1 MASGIGQN
9 FSSAPIGLIRRTVRR
24 VRVDLCGGWGIESAP
39 MPDSSPLSGRTIS
52 HYRVLEKLGG
62 GGMGVVYKAEDTKLH
77 RFVALKFLPD
87 EFARDRQALE
97 RFEREAQAASAL
109 DHPNICTIHE
119 IGEEKGQPFIVMQYL
134 DGQTLKHRISGRPLP
149 LDDTL
154 EISIEIADALDAAH
168 AKGIVH
174 RDIKPANIFITTR
187 GHVKIL
193 DFGLA
198 KTLAP
203 PTTLSATQDTAD
215 AVAPEHLT
223 SPGSTI
229 GTVAYMSPEQVRA
242 KELDGRTDLFSFGVV
257 LYEMATGVPPFRG
270 ESAGVITEAILNR
283 APVPAVRLNADAPVE
298 LERIIAKALEKD
310 RETRYQV
317 AAEMRADLRRLKRE
331 SDTSRSGTTAVA
343 VSDLKS
349 ASAVAAAASSSHDS
363 AVQAQSGSAVHP
375 QGAATHDSGSSV
387 VNAAKQHKLGFTAG
401 LVVALIV
408 LAAAGYGVYSMFG
421 SKAAIPFQNYSI
433 TQITDNAKS
442 QAAAISPDGKYIL
455 SELVDGGKASLWLRH
470 VSTNSDTQIIA
481 PSEAYYS
488 DFNFSPDGDYFCFRK
503 ARTAAADVFDLYR
516 APVLG
521 GNPQVIVRDIDSNAG
536 FSPDGKHIA
545 YVRFNSPEIGKF
557 QLLMANSD
565 GSDEK
570 MLAGG
575 PEASGPRGLAWSPD
589 GKRIALTKA
598 LLDPGPVQ
606 LMDVATGNIV
616 DFSGPQGFVFYK
628 LAWLPDGRGLVV
640 QYQGANAGLH
650 HNQIGY
656 VSYPGGQFHAI
667 TKDTNSYDTLTL
679 SADATTLATV
689 QSKRLYTL
697 YAIPAAGM
705 VSYPAPA
712 IPQQQKGFMDFSWI
726 GNDGFYLAEDNQ
738 LVRVSSGG
746 SNKTT
751 LVSGASIYAIS
762 ACPDGRTLLLS
773 LIGQGGGTGTNIWR
787 VNADG
792 TNLKQLSNG
801 QREDGASCSPDS
813 KWAYFIDENASRI
826 ERVPVDGGTPETL
839 PGTPVPNSINAGDY
853 VNFSPDGKSVAF
865 LITTAEANYVNR
877 IAVVPIDAGPRPQ
890 VRLVDPH
897 PAIADAPRF
906 TPDAKAF
913 VYPITQNGVDNLWLQ
928 PLDGSAGRQI
938 KNLKGDRI
946 RGFRW
951 SPDGKTLAV
960 LDLRIEADVVLLRE
974 SSTKAQ

>member
-1 MASGIGQN
+1 
-9 FSSAPIGLIRRTVRR
+9 
-24 VRVDLCGGWGIESAP
+24 

-154 EISIEIADALDAAH
+154 EFSIEIADALDAAH

-203 PTTLSATQDTAD
+203 PTTVSGTQDTAD

-223 SPGSTI
+223 SPGSTL

-283 APVPAVRLNADAPVE
+283 APVPAVRLNADAPAE

-343 VSDLKS
+343 VSDSKS
-349 ASAVAAAASSSHDS
+349 ASAVSATGSSSHVS
-363 AVQAQSGSAVHP
+363 AVQAQIGSAVHP
-375 QGAATHDSGSSV
+375 QSATAHDSGSSV
-387 VNAAKQHKLGFTAG
+387 VNAAKQHKLGVTAG

-408 LAAAGYGVYSMFG
+408 LAAAGYGVYSMFS

-433 TQITDNAKS
+433 TQITDNGKS
-442 QAAAISPDGKYIL
+442 RAAAISPDGKYIL
-455 SELVDGGKASLWLRH
+455 SEVVDAGKASLWLRH
-470 VSTNSDTQIIA
+470 VPTNSDTQIIA
-481 PSEAYYS
+481 PAEAYYS
-488 DFNFSPDGDYFCFRK
+488 DFSFSPDGNYFYFRK
-503 ARTAAADVFDLYR
+503 ARSPAQDYWFIYR
-516 APVLG
+516 APELG
-521 GNPQVIVRDIDSNAG
+521 GEPKIVARDVDSGMA
-536 FSPDGKHIA
+536 FSPDGKRIA
-545 YVRFNSPEIGKF
+545 YERWNDPDVGKY
-557 QLLMANSD
+557 LLLVANSD

-570 MLAGG
+570 IIAGG
-575 PEASGPRGLAWSPD
+575 PLSGVSPHLSWSPD
-589 GKRIALTKA
+589 STFIAVT
-598 LLDPGPVQ
+598 DEDSGTIR
-606 LMDVATGNIV
+606 MMNEATGSAR
-616 DFSGPQGFVFYK
+616 DFANLKGLI
-628 LAWLPDGRGLVV
+628 LAGSVWLPDENGLLI
-640 QYQGANAGLH
+640 QYQGSDSGL
-650 HNQIGY
+650 NREQIGF
-656 VSYPGGQFHAI
+656 VSYPDGHFHTI
-667 TKDTNSYDTLTL
+667 TKDTNSYGPLTI
-679 SADATTLATV
+679 SADGNTLATV
-689 QSKRLYTL
+689 QSKTLYTL
-697 YAIPAAGM
+697 YVIPAAGTGLT
-705 VSYPAPA
+705 PPNPA
-712 IPQQQKGFMDFSWI
+712 IPEQQKGRMTFGWD
-726 GNDGFYLAEDNQ
+726 GNGGYYMADDSDLMRLSADGNTK
-738 LVRVSSGG
+738 VSLLNHETIRS
-746 SNKTT
+746 
-751 LVSGASIYAIS
+751 VS
-762 ACPDGRTLLLS
+762 ACSDGRTLLVTL
-773 LIGQGGGTGTNIWR
+773 LRHGGGSSANTWR
-787 VNADG
+787 IEADG

-801 QREDGASCSPDS
+801 QRDFGAECSPDS
-813 KWAYFIDENASRI
+813 KWAYYITLDSQRL
-826 ERVPVDGGTPETL
+826 ERVPVDGGATEIL
-839 PGTPVPNSINAGDY
+839 PGTPIPDSIIASGHPDLL
-853 VNFSPDGKSVAF
+853 PDGKTVA
-865 LITTAEANYVNR
+865 IVIETIEANPVHK
-877 IAVVPIDAGPRPQ
+877 IALIPVDAGEHPQ
-890 VRLVDPH
+890 VRFIDPN
-897 PAIADAPRF
+897 PAIDWGPTHTR
-906 TPDAKAF
+906 DGKALLYT
-913 VYPITQNGVDNLWLQ
+913 VLQNGVDNLWLQ
-928 PLDGSAGRQI
+928 PLDGSPGRQI
-938 KNLKGDRI
+938 SN
-946 RGFRW
+946 FRVGTIAAFDY
-951 SPDGKTLAV
+951 SPDGKTIGV
-960 LDLRIEADVVLLRE
+960 LSQKTEGDVVLLRE
-974 SSTKAQ
+974 SSAKAQ